1 MTHHEASK
9 VGSMRML
16 RAVFHFSLFSAL
28 VACGGEA
35 VQKPAQSTATVP
47 AAAPAPPAQLDFET
61 RYKAS
66 YAAAVEAATAGD
78 LKRAQAL
85 LDALVPDAK
94 SKTDADTEFW
104 LHNQLTW
111 VHWAAGDLEGA
122 LAEVD
127 AAKDALGRSQLD
139 APSKTKLAL
148 HELWDRAYI
157 ELELAHAAADHDA
170 LSSKADDAR
179 NAYQELA
186 IANDDRDG
194 MAVLEAF
201 FAVRKGDGNHAK
213 MAAKRVDMTKDED
226 LQDLYVL
233 ALALDLGG
241 DAAGAQNA
249 RARICSGHVY
259 LMKPLIVRQL
269 ARENH
274 ACPAP

>member
-1 MTHHEASK
+1 
-9 VGSMRML
+9 MRKL
-16 RAVFHFSLFSAL
+16 RAVSHFVAL
-28 VACGGEA
+28 SILLAACGGEA

-47 AAAPAPPAQLDFET
+47 AAVASPPPPVDFET

-78 LKRAQAL
+78 LKKTQAL

-94 SKTDADTEFW
+94 PRTDADTELW

-127 AAKDALGRSQLD
+127 AAQDALARSQLD
-139 APSKTKLAL
+139 APSKAKLEL
-148 HELWDRAYI
+148 HELWDLAYI
-157 ELELAHAAADHDA
+157 ELERAQAAAPAEHDA
-170 LSSKADDAR
+170 LYSKADDAR

-186 IANDDRDG
+186 IANDDKDG

-201 FAVRKGDGNHAK
+201 FAVRKGDGAHAK
-213 MAAKRVDMTKDED
+213 LAAERVDMTKDED
-226 LQDLYVL
+226 LQDLYVI

-241 DAAGAQNA
+241 DPVGAQNA

-259 LMKPLIVRQL
+259 LMKPLLVRQL
-269 ARENH
+269 AREHH